1 VEQEKINLNPQ
12 YGFLNNRDFLRIK
25 ENMGGKFDSEDLA
38 NIDKLLKA
46 DKDII
51 IGEFHNFFSSYKS
64 NYLKELEQEIAR
76 GFSDEET
83 KEIFQIFHTFL
94 KKYNENICWNIESF
108 VEQYKGD

>member
-1 VEQEKINLNPQ
+1 MLTDKEMSESDIASALNIP
-12 YGFLNNRDFLRIK
+12 LNTV
-25 ENMGGKFDSEDLA
+25 GY